1 VSENIELPSITIN
14 NSSDGNKSAFDRIFD
29 IGFKILIP
37 ALLVGALILIYIVVK
52 LVLPFI
58 SGVIDIF
65 SQDTINPFLIF
76 GPLGGILSF
85 VFGR

>member
-1 VSENIELPSITIN
+1 MSENIEVPNIIIN
-14 NSSDGNKSAFDRIFD
+14 NSSEGSQSILDRIFD

-37 ALLVGALILIYIVVK
+37 LLLVGALILIYVVTK
-52 LVLPFI
+52 IVLPFV
-58 SGVIDIF
+58 SGVVDIF

-85 VFGR
+85 FFGR